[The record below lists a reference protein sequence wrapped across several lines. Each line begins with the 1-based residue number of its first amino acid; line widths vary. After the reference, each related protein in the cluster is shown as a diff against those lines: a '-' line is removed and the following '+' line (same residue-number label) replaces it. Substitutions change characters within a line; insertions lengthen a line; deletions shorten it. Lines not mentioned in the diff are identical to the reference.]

1 MMITSK
7 TLVLPPGLQGL
18 SVASGRR
25 LTPTVI
31 HAAAAPAP
39 VAAPPPKKAPPPPD
53 PDELRKKIRAEVE
66 PRIREETEKRVRAE
80 EAARYQQQMETELQH
95 LREEHEKAM
104 QGEMVQRDA
113 LLQKLQ
119 QRMEKFI
126 LDMKA
131 EIADQVVCRSVQIA
145 EMMLRHELPDR
156 DMLLR
161 LLQETLGTVSDL
173 QGAKIRIHP
182 DDLAVLNARETPGI
196 PFAGQFEWCSDSSIQ
211 PGDLVI
217 ESRNGIFDA
226 SLNQRLALLK
236 EQLRRRVGKIHGIDS
251 TT

>member
-1 MMITSK
+1 MTTSS
-7 TLVLPPGLQGL
+7 TLVLSPGVQGFTV
-18 SVASGRR
+18 STSRR
-25 LTPTVI
+25 ITPTI
-31 HAAAAPAP
+31 IQTAK
-39 VAAPPPKKAPPPPD
+39 APPPAGPVVPKKAPPPPD
-53 PDELRKKIRAEVE
+53 PDTLRKKILAEVE

-80 EAARYQQQMETELQH
+80 EAARYKKQLETDVTALKEAHERSMQ
-95 LREEHEKAM
+95 EEMK
-104 QGEMVQRDA
+104 QRDA
-113 LLQKLQ
+113 LLQKIQ

-145 EMMLRHELPDR
+145 EMMLRHALPDR
-156 DMLLR
+156 EMLLR

-182 DDLAVLNARETPGI
+182 DDLVVLNARETPGI
-196 PFAGQFEWCSDSSIQ
+196 PFAGQFEWCSDTSIQ

-226 SLNQRLALLK
+226 SLKQRLALLE

>member
-1 MMITSK
+1 MTTSS
-7 TLVLPPGLQGL
+7 TLVLSPGLQGFTV
-18 SVASGRR
+18 STKRR
-25 LTPTVI
+25 MTPTIIRTGV
-31 HAAAAPAP
+31 APPSVVP
-39 VAAPPPKKAPPPPD
+39 VAQKKAPPPPD
-53 PDELRKKIRAEVE
+53 PETLRKKILAEVE

-80 EAARYQQQMETELQH
+80 EAARYKTQIEADVAVLKEA
-95 LREEHEKAM
+95 HEKAM

-131 EIADQVVCRSVQIA
+131 EIADQVVRRSVQIA
-145 EMMLRHELPDR
+145 EMILRHELPDR

-173 QGAKIRIHP
+173 QGTKIRIHP
-182 DDLAVLNARETPGI
+182 DDLIVLNARETPGI
-196 PFAGQFEWCSDSSIQ
+196 PFAGQFEWCSDTSLQ

-226 SLNQRLALLK
+226 SLNQRLALLE
-236 EQLRRRVGKIHGIDS
+236 EQLCRRVGKIHGIDS